1 MKIKTVSWNIGGAKT
16 LQPGTDPGLM
26 ASYNVDAIDDI
37 VEKLKAISPDVIAFQ
52 EIQKNDSYDQAALI
66 ASKLGYNYFINESF
80 SWSHNEAGADLGNAI
95 VSKYPIISHQ
105 VGTFLNPNISVLW
118 EDGTTAVTHD
128 KGYIQATLD
137 VNGIEVSVLT
147 LHLTPFRKF
156 GMELDDEKALEIL
169 ADVSEKIISHS
180 GDRTVVLGDFNID
193 GATIGHYFPD
203 FREAGFE
210 EASTDGP
217 TTPKNRTYD
226 HLLYKGLQLTDKS
239 IDSDVLTDHYI
250 LITDLELN

>member
-1 MKIKTVSWNIGGAKT
+1 MS
-16 LQPGTDPGLM
+16 LQ
-26 ASYNVDAIDDI
+26 
-37 VEKLKAISPDVIAFQ
+37 KLA
-52 EIQKNDSYDQAALI
+52 
-66 ASKLGYNYFINESF
+66 
-80 SWSHNEAGADLGNAI
+80 
-95 VSKYPIISHQ
+95 
-105 VGTFLNPNISVLW
+105 
-118 EDGTTAVTHD
+118 
-128 KGYIQATLD
+128 
-137 VNGIEVSVLT
+137 
-147 LHLTPFRKF
+147 R
-156 GMELDDEKALEIL
+156 ELDETARQTAAMLEGITEALEIL